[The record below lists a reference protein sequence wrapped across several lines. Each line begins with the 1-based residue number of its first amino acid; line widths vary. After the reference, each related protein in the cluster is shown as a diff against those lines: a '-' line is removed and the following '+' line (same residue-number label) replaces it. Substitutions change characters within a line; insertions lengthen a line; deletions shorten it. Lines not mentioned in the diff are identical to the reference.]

1 MLSFLKQKLSGDVTE
16 GVRIAVAILYFI
28 VYIQC
33 CVGCAAVDDIVV

>member
-1 MLSFLKQKLSGDVTE
+1 MILRVLMLEVVIGELVIEVDKIIIYS
-16 GVRIAVAILYFI
+16 I